1 MSRVA
6 VASAL
11 LLSTLGGCSA
21 ARSGVDRSP
30 APDGSARPANPA
42 VAPSHAPTVPRQFRD
57 MLPGMPPVVGNDVY
71 SRTRRGMLS
80 PVVAGERELLYVPD
94 SKGSTVTV
102 IDQRTRKVIKVIPT
116 GFLSQHVVPS
126 YDLRRLLV
134 TASYANELVVLS
146 PRRVRRTGAIPAPRP
161 YNLYF
166 TPDGRSAV
174 VMVEQHDT
182 VRFSDPKT
190 FKVQDEVS
198 PRGCRGPNHA
208 DFSANGRFFVVTCEF
223 SGELVRINTTTHRV
237 TGILRL
243 GTQRRTRGGSSSQ
256 MGTSMPQ
263 DIRLSPD
270 GLTFYVADMGT
281 DELRLISA
289 RTFAEV
295 GAIGLPSHPHG
306 IYPSRDG
313 SRFYV
318 SDRGAGKVSVLDPT
332 TNRIV
337 DTWTIPGG
345 GSPDM
350 GGVSADGKLL
360 WLSGRYDGEVYGF
373 DTRKGKLV
381 ARIRVGGSPHGLV
394 VWPQPGRYSLGHTGN
409 MR

>member
-1 MSRVA
+1 
-6 VASAL
+6 
-11 LLSTLGGCSA
+11 
-21 ARSGVDRSP
+21 
-30 APDGSARPANPA
+30 
-42 VAPSHAPTVPRQFRD
+42 
-57 MLPGMPPVVGNDVY
+57 
-71 SRTRRGMLS
+71 
-80 PVVAGERELLYVPD
+80 
-94 SKGSTVTV
+94 
-102 IDQRTRKVIKVIPT
+102 VIPT

-256 MGTSMPQ
+256 MGMSMPQ